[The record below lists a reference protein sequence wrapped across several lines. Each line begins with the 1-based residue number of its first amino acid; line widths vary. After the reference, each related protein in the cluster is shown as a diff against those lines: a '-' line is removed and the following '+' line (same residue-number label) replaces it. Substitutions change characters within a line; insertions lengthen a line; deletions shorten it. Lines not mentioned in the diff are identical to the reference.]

1 MRYRLIGKRRAY
13 PRKRRTGKRAVI
25 GKRSLKRNPKNKNCI
40 RVRTARWT
48 LRRAKGYSRGLKG
61 RYRTG
66 ADLGPQ
72 GIQGIPGPAGLQGEQ
87 GVPGTPGAQ
96 GAPGLQGPIGPQ
108 GEPGAA
114 GVPGPQGDPGPTGPP
129 GPPITGI
136 TILPTA
142 QRYFYFAAEDIQAPV
157 TIPANQFSDDE
168 GAATEEFT
176 GIGLNSYSNLFINGL
191 LQEGSL
197 YSLTAAALT
206 LNIVGDVIYE
216 GTPIIV
222 ETVQFQAQ
230 ISS

>member
-1 MRYRLIGKRRAY
+1 M
-13 PRKRRTGKRAVI
+13 

-48 LRRAKGYSRGLKG
+48 LRRAKGFPRGLKG
-61 RYRTG
+61 RHRTG
-66 ADLGPQ
+66 ADPGLPGAQGNSGAP

-87 GVPGTPGAQ
+87 GVPGPPGSQ
-96 GAPGLQGPIGPQ
+96 GAPGLQGPMGPQ
-108 GEPGAA
+108 GEQGAA
-114 GVPGPQGDPGPTGPP
+114 GEPGPQGAPGPTGPP

-142 QRYFYFAAEDIQAPV
+142 QRYFYFAASDIQAPV
-157 TIPANQFSDDE
+157 TISANQFFNDE
-168 GAATEEFT
+168 GVFTQEFT